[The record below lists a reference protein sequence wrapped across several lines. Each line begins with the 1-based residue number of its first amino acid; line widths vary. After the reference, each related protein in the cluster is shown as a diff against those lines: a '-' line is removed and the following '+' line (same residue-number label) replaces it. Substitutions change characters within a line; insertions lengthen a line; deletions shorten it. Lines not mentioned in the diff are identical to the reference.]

1 MKSKNVII
9 CQKNKIQFHFSSPS
23 KLLGMKIEKAIT
35 LNTTLI
41 KQCQEHGLNMT
52 KIDFA
57 RYEIHAA
64 KSLQNYFYEIN

>member
-1 MKSKNVII
+1 
-9 CQKNKIQFHFSSPS
+9 
-23 KLLGMKIEKAIT
+23 MKIEKAIT

-52 KIDFA
+52 KVDFT